1 MKLMKGWKTLA
12 FNTAALAVLQW
23 DDVRQGLVSLLGGW
37 EHAVAVLAAINLVLR
52 VITVGPVAMMWISKE
67 EQDGVEA
74 GKEKS

>member
-1 MKLMKGWKTLA
+1 MKLMRGWKTLA
-12 FNTAALAVLQW
+12 FNTAALAVMQW

-37 EHAVAVLAAINLVLR
+37 EHAVALLAVVNLALR

-74 GKEKS
+74 GKEKP